1 MLSPKSKVAMPINR
15 SNSDSS
21 RSSSGSTPTYKSV
34 STISNELRIGRQGS
48 HSNSNSNCNYVTAS
62 SSLSDARV
70 NRSLSHDSSSSAR
83 RLLFNDCNAPSP
95 TSNPPANSEQMN
107 LRKMSNEQIIDLMER
122 EQDGLVLKLMKE
134 IDMLKEENKN
144 LKALAGQ
151 SWSFSSPQTAGVSSR
166 RTSSISSAEG
176 NKEDVRLPASVRTN
190 FKFAT
195 EHEDATAC
203 DRKKIKRKPS
213 YDIHRKSTTEYN
225 LIERNHLLQEE
236 VNSLRTL
243 LKK

>member
-1 MLSPKSKVAMPINR
+1 MPINR
-15 SNSDSS
+15 SSDSS

-48 HSNSNSNCNYVTAS
+48 YSNSNSNCNYVTAS

-70 NRSLSHDSSSSAR
+70 NRSLSHDSNSSAR
-83 RLLFNDCNAPSP
+83 LLLLNDCNAPSP
-95 TSNPPANSEQMN
+95 PSNPPANTEQMN

-134 IDMLKEENKN
+134 IEHLKEENKN

-151 SWSFSSPQTAGVSSR
+151 TWSLSSLQTAGVSPR
-166 RTSSISSAEG
+166 RTSSISSAEV
-176 NKEDVRLPASVRTN
+176 NKEDVRLPVSVRSN
-190 FKFAT
+190 SKFSI
-195 EHEDATAC
+195 EHEDAC

-236 VNSLRTL
+236 INSLRTL